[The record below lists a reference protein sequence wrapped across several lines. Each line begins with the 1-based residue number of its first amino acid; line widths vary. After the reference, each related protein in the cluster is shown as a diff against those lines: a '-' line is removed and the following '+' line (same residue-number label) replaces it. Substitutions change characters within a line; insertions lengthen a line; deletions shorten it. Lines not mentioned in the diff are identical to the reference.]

1 MTNGPPFGL
10 LETRGIVRRS
20 EESRLTKAAND
31 ADVFGASLTA
41 SVMVNA
47 PQFVCICTVAVVD
60 VMRPRGR
67 VWFAS
72 FLRSPGSWTRLQP
85 AGSDSPA
92 VRTVLELDLLALLLS
107 LSPPPQAA
115 TSTHSAPATR
125 SVTMARDTRA
135 RIMPTLPVP
144 AASPMSA
151 YEHVLL
157 DLDGVVWVGDE
168 PTPRAPE
175 AVAALRDAGKG
186 IAFVTNDRRHSE
198 DDFVRKLWRLGFR
211 ASREEVVTV
220 GGALQHALA
229 DSEYRTAYVVGSPT
243 VHRHVADAGLRIL
256 NGSDL
261 APRADVVVVAVHDD
275 FDYGELRGAI
285 QAVVR
290 GAALVCAGRD
300 ATFPMPDGP
309 WPGAGPIVA
318 AVEYATGVRAASV
331 GKPEPQLFL
340 TALDRLGP
348 GRAVVVGDRLDADA
362 AGARAAG
369 LDCAIVLTGA
379 TSADEARAADPPPTR
394 VAASLAELVLGE

>member
-1 MTNGPPFGL
+1 
-10 LETRGIVRRS
+10 
-20 EESRLTKAAND
+20 
-31 ADVFGASLTA
+31 
-41 SVMVNA
+41 
-47 PQFVCICTVAVVD
+47 
-60 VMRPRGR
+60 
-67 VWFAS
+67 
-72 FLRSPGSWTRLQP
+72 LQP
-85 AGSDSPA
+85 AGIASPA
-92 VRTVLELDLLALLLS
+92 VTTVLVELDVLLL
-107 LSPPPQAA
+107 LDPPPPPPPHAA

-125 SVTMARDTRA
+125 NVREARDTRA
-135 RIMPTLPVP
+135 RIMPTFAMS
-144 AASPMSA
+144 AASFLSA
-151 YEHVLL
+151 YDHVIL
-157 DLDGVVWVGDE
+157 DLDGVVWVGDD

-175 AVAALRDAGKG
+175 AVTALRDAGKG
-186 IAFVTNDRRHSE
+186 IAFVTNDGRHGD

-229 DSEYRTAYVVGSPT
+229 ESEHRTAYVVGSTT

-261 APRADVVVVAVHDD
+261 AARADVVVVAAHDD

-318 AVEYATGVRAASV
+318 AIESGTGATAVSV

-340 TALDRLGP
+340 TALVRLGP
-348 GRAVVVGDRLDADA
+348 GRAIVVGDRLDADV

-369 LDCAIVLTGA
+369 LDAAIVLTGA
-379 TSADEARAADPPPTR
+379 TSAEEARAADPAPTR
-394 VAASLAELVLGE
+394 VAASLAELVLGRA